1 MRSLRFLTQKGQTSV
16 EYILLLMAI
25 VAIMSSVMKIVKD
38 RFLGT
43 GECNA
48 ASTSVICKFET
59 AFDFE
64 KSQFRYYTIKR
75 RTN

>member
-1 MRSLRFLTQKGQTSV
+1 MRLLRFLTKKGQTSV

-43 GECNA
+43 GDCSGGNQ
-48 ASTSVICKFET
+48 SIICKFES

-64 KSQFRYYTIKR
+64 ENRFRIFTIKR
-75 RTN
+75 TN